1 MGAGGVWGLL
11 DGPASTMISPC
22 FCRDEEW
29 ARERDGKIY
38 IRKELVQKQGTTSSN
53 FHEEFDISQ
62 PSTALLNENTIF
74 ESLFRAD
81 GMLLYQQPIIF

>member
-1 MGAGGVWGLL
+1 MLLVLVLDRVKVVFVWVPEVVWGLL

-38 IRKELVQKQGTTSSN
+38 IRKELVQR
-53 FHEEFDISQ
+53 I
-62 PSTALLNENTIF
+62 
-74 ESLFRAD
+74 
-81 GMLLYQQPIIF
+81 

>member
-1 MGAGGVWGLL
+1 MLLVLVLDRVKVVFVWVPEVVWGLL

-38 IRKELVQKQGTTSSN
+38 IRKEQYKNRGRRSSN
-53 FHEEFDISQ
+53 FHEDGRESTSFSGREFW
-62 PSTALLNENTIF
+62 TT
-74 ESLFRAD
+74 
-81 GMLLYQQPIIF
+81 